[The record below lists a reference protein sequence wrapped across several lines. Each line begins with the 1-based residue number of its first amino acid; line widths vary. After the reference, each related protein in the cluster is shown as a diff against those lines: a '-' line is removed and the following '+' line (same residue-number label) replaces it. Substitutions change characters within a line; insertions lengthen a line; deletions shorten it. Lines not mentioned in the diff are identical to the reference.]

1 MHSLL
6 GRRAEPPRDKV
17 ITTPESLCKCADEK
31 VNTSAQM
38 RTKTISGPCA
48 VGGWVHLSQPR
59 GVHDYPAAL
68 FGEPRAGR
76 GCSLLVCTDFVYDGH
91 IIDDTLTLKNE
102 VRRSPECAWEEASEM
117 PR

>member
-1 MHSLL
+1 
-6 GRRAEPPRDKV
+6 
-17 ITTPESLCKCADEK
+17 
-31 VNTSAQM
+31 M
-38 RTKTISGPCA
+38 RTKTISGLCA

-68 FGEPRAGR
+68 YYSESLALGEGASFSSAQTS
-76 GCSLLVCTDFVYDGH
+76 CMHDSH

-117 PR
+117 P